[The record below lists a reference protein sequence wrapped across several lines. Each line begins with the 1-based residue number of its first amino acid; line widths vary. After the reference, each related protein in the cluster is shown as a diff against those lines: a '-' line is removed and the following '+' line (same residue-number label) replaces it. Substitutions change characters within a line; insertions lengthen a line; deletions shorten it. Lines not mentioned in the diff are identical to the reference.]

1 MGTISMNLENSKK
14 NEPHKFVL
22 NLSQILD
29 LRSSNKHHALQKLSI
44 YYTYNNIR
52 KQFKINKLN
61 IIAPKW
67 NDEFK
72 LPDGFCS
79 VSDIEDYMEY
89 IIKKH

>member
-1 MGTISMNLENSKK
+1 MGTISMNLKNSKK

-22 NLSQILD
+22 DLSQKLD
-29 LRSSNKHHALQKLSI
+29 LQSSNKHAALQKLSI
-44 YYTYNNIR
+44 YYTQNNIR